1 MEQQLGYKRINT
13 PLNLFYLMDANCTK
27 VFITLI
33 QMNSYYPKED
43 GHFECAYK
51 TLELACGLSQ
61 NLIKASLAGLY
72 LEGVIDVFSIG
83 KGRGKHTNRYKVNVE
98 KFKDYEK
105 TPVGIAIM
113 TEDKPIHQAKYKGT
127 RFRVPWPFYKDA
139 QEYAQHTA
147 QSIAQST
154 AQKVTTNID
163 NITNIEN
170 IDNTKEYNIITKEED
185 NMLVNVVEDKDTF
198 YDDTER
204 NVVMVIEE
212 ETVKEEPTAIKNTTP
227 TVNIEDSQD
236 DSIFFNEFLG
246 NPIKDYSDLF
256 GDVTAFIKMNKTEL
270 NILNHK
276 LTEYHHQEPSARY
289 ILNNLQYYYQ
299 EKINRQSQERTQS
312 A

>member
-1 MEQQLGYKRINT
+1 MEQQLDYKRINT
-13 PLNLFYLMDANCTK
+13 PLNLFYLMDANCSK

-43 GHFECAYK
+43 GYFECAYK

-139 QEYAQHTA
+139 QEYAQGTA
-147 QSIAQST
+147 QSIAQGT

-185 NMLVNVVEDKDTF
+185 MKVIPTIEKESF
-198 YDDTER
+198 YNDNER
-204 NVVMVIEE
+204 NLVMVIEE
-212 ETVKEEPTAIKNTTP
+212 KKECTDKELEDIYKKYFQET
-227 TVNIEDSQD
+227 
-236 DSIFFNEFLG
+236 
-246 NPIKDYSDLF
+246 
-256 GDVTAFIKMNKTEL
+256 
-270 NILNHK
+270 
-276 LTEYHHQEPSARY
+276 
-289 ILNNLQYYYQ
+289 LNNYPGLNYNLLLNKQVDSFFDCYQ
-299 EKINRQSQERTQS
+299 DIVNELVTRIDSESHRNISKKAVLMTLINYLNYVEYSYQ
-312 A
+312 

>member
-1 MEQQLGYKRINT
+1 MEQQKNCKTINT
-13 PLNLFYLMDANCTK
+13 PLNLFYLMDANCSK

-43 GHFECAYK
+43 GYFECAYK
-51 TLELACGLSQ
+51 TLELACGLSHPV
-61 NLIKASLAGLY
+61 IKACLAGLY
-72 LEGVIDVFSIG
+72 LEGLIDVVSVG

-113 TEDKPIHQAKYKGT
+113 TEDKPIHQIKYKGE
-127 RFRVPWPFYKDA
+127 RFSLPWNEKNN
-139 QEYAQHTA
+139 EK
-147 QSIAQST
+147 QSEKET
-154 AQKVTTNID
+154 EKKVSTNID

-185 NMLVNVVEDKDTF
+185 NMLVNVVEDNDTF
-198 YDDTER
+198 YDDNER
-204 NVVMVIEE
+204 NVIMVIEE

-236 DSIFFNEFLG
+236 DSVFFNEFLG

-299 EKINRQSQERTQS
+299 EKINRQHQERTQP

>member
-1 MEQQLGYKRINT
+1 MEQQLDYKWINT

-27 VFITLI
+27 VFITMI

-43 GHFECAYK
+43 GYFECAYK

-72 LEGVIDVFSIG
+72 LEGIIDVFSIG

-98 KFKDYEK
+98 RFKSYEE

-170 IDNTKEYNIITKEED
+170 IDNTKEYNIINNKED
-185 NMLVNVVEDKDTF
+185 MLVNVIEDKDTF
-198 YDDTER
+198 YDDKER

-212 ETVKEEPTAIKNTTP
+212 EKKECSDEELKTIYLNSFGEFMNNYPGLNYSLLRINKQDTFYDCYKDIVNELVMKIKNESRR
-227 TVNIEDSQD
+227 ED
-236 DSIFFNEFLG
+236 I
-246 NPIKDYSDLF
+246 
-256 GDVTAFIKMNKTEL
+256 NKRPVL
-270 NILNHK
+270 IM
-276 LTEYHHQEPSARY
+276 
-289 ILNNLQYYYQ
+289 LNNYLDYIKYSYQ
-299 EKINRQSQERTQS
+299 
-312 A
+312 